1 MLRLGRPKEYRTRS
15 NTEAIREGE
24 EVPDRPGYVWDTYS
38 PTPVMST
45 YLLAWM
51 VSKYK
56 SAKSTSARGVKFEA
70 FYANAS
76 LMQHSADVGAKIL
89 DHFEQNVF
97 GINYNLPKMDIVAV
111 RSYEGGAMENEG
123 MMTFTKNLV
132 VNSGHS
138 GNENE
143 DMESTDQFG
152 KDGIMAHEL
161 VCQI

>member
-1 MLRLGRPKEYRTRS
+1 MISITS
-15 NTEAIREGE
+15 ITH
-24 EVPDRPGYVWDTYS
+24 
-38 PTPVMST
+38 
-45 YLLAWM
+45 LAM
-51 VSKYK
+51 
-56 SAKSTSARGVKFEA
+56 
-70 FYANAS
+70 
-76 LMQHSADVGAKIL
+76 AKIL
-89 DHFEQNVF
+89 EHFEQNVF